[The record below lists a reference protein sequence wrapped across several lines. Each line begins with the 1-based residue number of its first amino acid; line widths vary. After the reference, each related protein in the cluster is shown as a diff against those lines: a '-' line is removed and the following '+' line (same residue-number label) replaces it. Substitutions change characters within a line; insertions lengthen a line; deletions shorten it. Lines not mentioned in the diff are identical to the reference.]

1 MTTARDV
8 AEWMAAHF
16 ATTTFVY
23 QETIVYKI
31 KNEFGADFVYSNAS
45 GNLAIGKD
53 VLKEFRKLT
62 EGTVIWER
70 SEKAWR
76 KLRPNETYKGRQVD

>member
-1 MTTARDV
+1 
-8 AEWMAAHF
+8 MAAHF
-16 ATTTFVY
+16 DTSTYLY
-23 QETIVYKI
+23 QEVVVYKI
-31 KNEFGADFVYSNAS
+31 KKHFGADFVYTNEN

-62 EGTVIWER
+62 DGKVIWER

-76 KLRPNETYKGRQVD
+76 KLRPTESYTGRQVD